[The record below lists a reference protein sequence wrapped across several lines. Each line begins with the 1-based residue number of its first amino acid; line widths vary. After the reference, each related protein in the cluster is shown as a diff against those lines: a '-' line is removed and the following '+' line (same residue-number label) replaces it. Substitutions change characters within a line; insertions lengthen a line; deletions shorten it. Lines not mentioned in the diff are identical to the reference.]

1 MKTTSQIESS
11 RPEALQTV
19 ADVDKAAAI
28 TAACKAIAGQAPE
41 ARIEM
46 IDYNGGFAPRGPFR
60 RYAEIRF
67 SLFAQ
72 EGGAMP
78 EAIVDALQQVDDGT
92 LVGTIASQLGKLAG
106 EDYQGYIAAKHI
118 GVGKKLGGAVAN
130 IRMQLAVE

>member
-1 MKTTSQIESS
+1 MKTTTQIESN
-11 RPEALQTV
+11 RPKALQTV

-28 TAACKAIAGQAPE
+28 TAACKAVAGQAPE

-46 IDYNGGFAPRGPFR
+46 IDYNERFAPKGPFR

-72 EGGAMP
+72 EGGETP
-78 EAIVDALQQVDDGT
+78 EAIVEALQRVDDAT
-92 LVGTIASQLGKLAG
+92 LVGAIASQLGKLAG
-106 EDYQGYIAAKHI
+106 EDYEGYIATKHI